1 MSTPDNQAL
10 RNRMRV
16 RFLKPEFCTTA
27 WRLIIGEEPI
37 TFAKAQFLGDMTP
50 LVRRWL
56 DNPRVYAEYEVDG
69 WDVLLTIP
77 DAVRDALSP
86 ALHDVCLQLEPV
98 VGDDF
103 PTILRAMK
111 AKSEPTFGQYRALII
126 DRFEAKGASLD
137 DVRKMFE
144 PYDVS
149 VLTGPKIIIAA
160 RAKSKEP
167 V

>member
-16 RFLKPEFCTTA
+16 LFLKPEFCAAA

-37 TFAKAQFLGDMTP
+37 TFARAEFRGDMTP
-50 LVRRWL
+50 SVRSWVN
-56 DNPRVYAEYEVDG
+56 NPRVYAEYGVDG

-86 ALHDVCLQLEPV
+86 ALHDVFLQLEPV

-137 DVRKMFE
+137 DVRRMFE
-144 PYDVS
+144 PYVIS
-149 VLTGPKIIIAA
+149 VLTGAEIVIAA
-160 RAKSKEP
+160 HARPKEP
-167 V
+167 A